1 MPCEVIHAEVLS
13 AARTAR
19 QLQQHCISIIEN
31 WEKVLY
37 LIDTRIQGVGTRLD
51 GDATDV
57 EQAMREL
64 AVVRDNVAAAL
75 ASVRA
80 VQARPAVVIATM

>member
-1 MPCEVIHAEVLS
+1 MPCQVIHAEVVT

-31 WEKVLY
+31 WESVLY
-37 LIDTRIQGVGTRLD
+37 LIDTRIQGVGTWPD
-51 GDATDV
+51 ADATAV

-64 AVVRDNVAAAL
+64 AVVRGNVAAAL

-80 VQARPAVVIATM
+80 MQAGRR

>member
-1 MPCEVIHAEVLS
+1 MPCQVIHAEVVT

-19 QLQQHCISIIEN
+19 QLKQHCVSIIEN
-31 WEKVLY
+31 WERVLY
-37 LIDTRIQGVGTRLD
+37 VIDARIQGVGSWVD
-51 GDATDV
+51 ADATAV

-64 AVVRDNVAAAL
+64 AAVRSNVAAAL

-80 VQARPAVVIATM
+80 MQAGRR